1 MPLYWTIDSKAQM
14 VTTVAEGDVS
24 LSEAIAYMEV
34 LSGAK
39 AMPYRKLFDGREGTS
54 SMSANEMLAICV
66 KIRSYQQEGPMGA
79 MAVIATAEQTVA
91 FARVL
96 GALAVAQRPI
106 KVFDNPRPAQL
117 WIEAQASA

>member
-1 MPLYWTIDSKAQM
+1 
-14 VTTVAEGDVS
+14 
-24 LSEAIAYMEV
+24 
-34 LSGAK
+34 
-39 AMPYRKLFDGREGTS
+39 MPYRKLFDGREGTS

-117 WIEAQASA
+117 WIEAQASV